1 MTNEKQT
8 PTTEAKPKEKTTL
21 TQREAVYLS
30 VVNVVKNKNIQL
42 KKKQALKEVLDVE
55 HLEAVYRDIARGF
68 KAGKIALKD
77 NENNRKKLEDPKA
90 MQIYIIGLVSNWMKR
105 DGRLNGEQDFNS

>member
-8 PTTEAKPKEKTTL
+8 QPAEVKPKEKSTL

-42 KKKQALKEVLDVE
+42 KKKQALKEVLDAE

-90 MQIYIIGLVSNWMKR
+90 MHIYIIGLVSNWMKR